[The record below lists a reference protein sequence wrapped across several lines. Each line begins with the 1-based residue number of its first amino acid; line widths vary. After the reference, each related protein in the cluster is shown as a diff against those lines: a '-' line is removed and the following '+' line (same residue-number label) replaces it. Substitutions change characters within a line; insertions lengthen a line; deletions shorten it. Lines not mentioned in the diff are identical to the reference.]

1 RPHPTQHSAPPPC
14 PGLVAARAGDRAPAR
29 RVTFPAQLIVRGS
42 THPRG

>member
-1 RPHPTQHSAPPPC
+1 E
-14 PGLVAARAGDRAPAR
+14 PAR

>member
-1 RPHPTQHSAPPPC
+1 
-14 PGLVAARAGDRAPAR
+14 GDREPAR

>member
-1 RPHPTQHSAPPPC
+1 GHPE
-14 PGLVAARAGDRAPAR
+14 PAR

>member
-1 RPHPTQHSAPPPC
+1 
-14 PGLVAARAGDRAPAR
+14 DREPAR

>member
-1 RPHPTQHSAPPPC
+1 GSDVYNYQALRRV
-14 PGLVAARAGDRAPAR
+14 VARLDGDREPAR

>member
-1 RPHPTQHSAPPPC
+1 H
-14 PGLVAARAGDRAPAR
+14 GDREPAR

>member
-1 RPHPTQHSAPPPC
+1 GGGGGPPPP
-14 PGLVAARAGDRAPAR
+14 PGPPPPADREPAR

>member
-1 RPHPTQHSAPPPC
+1 R
-14 PGLVAARAGDRAPAR
+14 AR

>member
-1 RPHPTQHSAPPPC
+1 
-14 PGLVAARAGDRAPAR
+14 PAR

>member
-1 RPHPTQHSAPPPC
+1 
-14 PGLVAARAGDRAPAR
+14 AR